1 MSPTSI
7 AGSASVS
14 SEVSMAVARKS
25 LDAQKE
31 QGAAMVALL
40 DSAGRIA
47 AANAEVARGGSSA
60 VGKVDRYA

>member
-1 MSPTSI
+1 
-7 AGSASVS
+7 
-14 SEVSMAVARKS
+14 MAVARKS